1 REENICCNNSTEYDP
16 HYKPSLKT
24 SQSPKIKCPSP
35 KDDEP
40 YEFLSRFEVKY
51 KYKLWDKTVPDLPGL
66 VIKTMKSV
74 ESMTVKPRRGDTYR
88 KCNYGCEA

>member
-1 REENICCNNSTEYDP
+1 MLAYEI
-16 HYKPSLKT
+16 HIGILHISLRV
-24 SQSPKIKCPSP
+24 
-35 KDDEP
+35 
-40 YEFLSRFEVKY
+40 FLSRFEVKY